1 MKAIIVA
8 AFLLSAPMA
17 PAEAAEPTF
26 TSLQTMCRNTTNPQQ
41 QGYCAGFVEAVAAR
55 ITCEDKGCAFLR
67 SYIDHANADLALTD
81 VIADIDG
88 TGYPTSAFEAVQKFL
103 YSHGCS

>member
-8 AFLLSAPMA
+8 TCLLSVPMA
-17 PAEAAEPTF
+17 PAGAAEPTF
-26 TSLQTMCRNTTNPQQ
+26 ASLQTMCRNTRDPQQ

-55 ITCEDKGCAFLR
+55 IAREDKRCAFLR
-67 SYIDHANADLALTD
+67 SYIDQAKADLALTD